1 MAIKDDQTIRDH
13 WRCFVACGLIILSP
27 FQYGIDFGLIGG
39 LQAMPGFLKVYGHE
53 DPGSVIGWNISP
65 VRQQLI
71 TSLMSLG
78 AFMSSG
84 TAGFVA
90 IKLGRKTCLYLAIVG
105 CFVSNI
111 IMMTTMD
118 INALYV
124 GRLLNG
130 LANGYFMVFSQLWPT
145 GFELTNGMQ
154 GGRVEEGRKAL
165 HWLRPD
171 GAKVE
176 VELEEIKDAIAR
188 EREMGSNVGV
198 VDMFK
203 NPIDRRRTF
212 LSIFG
217 VTTQAASGS
226 MFVISYKA
234 YFFTMARVPNPFA
247 MSCVFST
254 VGLMALVANS
264 LIIVRYGRRR
274 VLLMSGLITC
284 GILQLIIAVVYDQ
297 NPGTTQTGKVII
309 GLSTIYI
316 SSYNAM
322 IAPYAWVSGGEL
334 PSQRLRSYTFGA
346 ASAVAFL
353 AAWLVTFTA
362 PYFINVQSLNW
373 GPRYGYIWFPSCMV
387 TAIWV
392 YFFLPE
398 VKGRTLEEIDEMF
411 EAKLGAR
418 KFRGYQCVR
427 RVEVE
432 KPDVKHEEL

>member
-1 MAIKDDQTIRDH
+1 MAIKDDLTIRDH
-13 WRCFVACGLIILSP
+13 WRCFLACGLIILSP

-53 DPGSVIGWNISP
+53 ASGSAIGWNLSP

-90 IKLGRKTCLYLAIVG
+90 IKI
-105 CFVSNI
+105 
-111 IMMTTMD
+111 
-118 INALYV
+118 
-124 GRLLNG
+124 G
-130 LANGYFMVFSQLWPT
+130 LPR
-145 GFELTNGMQ
+145 FELTYGMQ

-171 GAKVE
+171 DAKVE

-188 EREMGSNVGV
+188 EREMGSNVGI

-226 MFVISYKA
+226 MFIISYKA

-254 VGLMALVANS
+254 VGLLAIVANS

-297 NPGTTQTGKVII
+297 NPGTTQTGKVMI
-309 GLSTIYI
+309 GLCTIYI

-362 PYFINVQSLNW
+362 PYFINVESLNW

-432 KPDVKHEEL
+432 EKPDTKHEEL